1 MNFSFG
7 CHDGGRTTANPV
19 LIIVKKK
26 VIVALFPALFLAVF
40 TVEPV
45 AAQKG
50 DTSVPA
56 SAPRLTW
63 GLSLD
68 TQFDNHERDALALPT
83 TRSQTFFSIRAMPVI
98 GVAWGVGHSVKAGGS
113 LMLDMGAKPG
123 GRPIEPLLYY
133 SYSSPLYSLYA
144 GKFERKHLIGAYSR
158 AMLAGVMN
166 FYDTVIDGLAM
177 QYHAPQGSLELVLDW
192 DGMASETKRESF
204 RITSAGEFNP
214 VKAHS
219 LRWFAMGYSYD
230 MYHLASRR
238 GAIDGVVDH
247 NSVNPWIGAR
257 FHRLF
262 PWFENLILEAGWLQT
277 FDRDRHSGQGWLKP
291 GGLTVDV
298 GVQKWKI
305 GIRNRFYSGEK
316 QMPLYASYGSRIYK
330 GDGMYASAGRYN
342 YTQVYWRPAIGQGV
356 KLNLEL
362 GFHSDLCNM
371 AFHQILGVGVTLD
384 GNFFR
389 RK

>member
-1 MNFSFG
+1 M
-7 CHDGGRTTANPV
+7 
-19 LIIVKKK
+19 KKK
-26 VIVALFPALFLAVF
+26 VIIALFPALFLVVF
-40 TVEPV
+40 TAGRVSAQNPD
-45 AAQKG
+45 AAY
-50 DTSVPA
+50 T
-56 SAPRLTW
+56 APRLKW
-63 GLSLD
+63 GIGLD
-68 TQFDNHERDALALPT
+68 TQFDNHEREALDLPT
-83 TRSQTFFSIRAMPVI
+83 TRSQTFFSVRAMPTVGI
-98 GVAWGVGHSVKAGGS
+98 AWGGNHSIMAGAGF
-113 LMLDMGAKPG
+113 MLDMGSAKPG
-123 GRPIEPLLYY
+123 RPVEPIIYY

-192 DGMASETKRESF
+192 DGMASASRRESF

-230 MYHLASRR
+230 MYHLASRSTTH
-238 GAIDGVVDH
+238 DGVVDH
-247 NSVNPWIGAR
+247 NVINPWIGAR
-257 FHRLF
+257 FHRLL
-262 PWFENLILEAGWLQT
+262 PWFENLILEAGWLQS
-277 FDRDRHSGQGWLKP
+277 FERDRTGGTGWLKP

-305 GIRNRFYSGEK
+305 GIRNRFYTGEK

-330 GDGMYASAGRYN
+330 GDPMYASTRRYN
-342 YTQVYWRPAIGQGV
+342 FTQVYWRPAIGHGV

-362 GFHSDLCNM
+362 GLHSDLRNM

-384 GNFFR
+384 GDFFK